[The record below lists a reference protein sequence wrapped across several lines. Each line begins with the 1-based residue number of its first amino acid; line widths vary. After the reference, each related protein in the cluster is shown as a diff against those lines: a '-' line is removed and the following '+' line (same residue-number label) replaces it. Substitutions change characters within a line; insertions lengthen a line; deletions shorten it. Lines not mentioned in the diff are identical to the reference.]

1 MHSLQEFKVNEL
13 ILEHKTHYLID
24 LLSCMFISEYYEMGK
39 KSYLFT
45 VKHVFLMF
53 PLCMVLTGFNRFI
66 CH

>member
-1 MHSLQEFKVNEL
+1 MHSLQEFKVKEL

-24 LLSCMFISEYYEMGK
+24 LLGRMFISEYYVGK
-39 KSYLFT
+39 KSFLFT